1 MKLFHTRYSGLI
13 RQPSPKWAGLLT
25 LGLVLLLVLSGTSL
39 QARAADTAG
48 FSDSVAKL
56 VTDDFDEKEA
66 VIAELTKTDHP
77 QLLNTF
83 RYLLAGELYYQK
95 SDKHVVYAKATDKG
109 YQTYDVVTGEKL
121 QIVDKFDLHKI
132 GINNKMRNMLGTIRL
147 TNPVCCSN
155 NGVHLGR
162 PLRTHYG
169 PEAKRGVRCHRYWY

>member
-13 RQPSPKWAGLLT
+13 RQPSLKWAGLLT

-121 QIVDKFDLHKI
+121 QIVDKFDPAVSFIMKTAITTESIVDSLRINLPLKNI
-132 GINNKMRNMLGTIRL
+132 GKL
-147 TNPVCCSN
+147 
-155 NGVHLGR
+155 
-162 PLRTHYG
+162 
-169 PEAKRGVRCHRYWY
+169 